1 MPRSDIFDKSFDE
14 ATLMKL
20 DLFEKYLE
28 EWLGVYVSKFSS
40 KKAYILDLFCGA
52 GRDRDANEGSAL
64 RSIKVL
70 LKWQKKYDL
79 RNVTLVLCDAQVEK
93 IESLE
98 SILEHDL
105 SCQGNTFNIRLYCKT
120 FPESFFQIEAE
131 IKNAFN
137 LIFLDPHGF
146 NFITPE
152 IFKKLC
158 FLRYTDTI
166 FFIAS
171 NFANRFVDNPPSE
184 ATFQEMGLEE
194 DIMQEIKN
202 SDHYEIHRIM
212 AKHYRKLSH
221 EFCHQDKQL
230 EGVVDKIFLS
240 PFSLKKEHT
249 HNIYGLIFLTHDY
262 CGIDKFLHLAWEKNP
277 FNGEANFNIDRDY
290 DPNRNDSQLRLFPIQ
305 KVPSNRL
312 TALHAIIDREL
323 SQREKISNKDL
334 CILCYE
340 NGYYP
345 QKANEYIEKLVKENR
360 IVKEGNKRGKIS
372 YNSAIKGKSRAT
384 FYRIIK

>member
-28 EWLGVYVSKFSS
+28 EWLGVYVSKFPS

-79 RNVTLVLCDAQVEK
+79 RNVTLILCDAQVEK
-93 IESLE
+93 IEALE

-105 SCQGNTFNIRLYCKT
+105 SYQG
-120 FPESFFQIEAE
+120 
-131 IKNAFN
+131 NAFN

-194 DIMQEIKN
+194 DILQEIKN

-262 CGIDKFLHLAWEKNP
+262 CGIDA
-277 FNGEANFNIDRDY
+277 
-290 DPNRNDSQLRLFPIQ
+290 
-305 KVPSNRL
+305 
-312 TALHAIIDREL
+312 
-323 SQREKISNKDL
+323 
-334 CILCYE
+334 
-340 NGYYP
+340 
-345 QKANEYIEKLVKENR
+345 
-360 IVKEGNKRGKIS
+360 
-372 YNSAIKGKSRAT
+372 
-384 FYRIIK
+384 